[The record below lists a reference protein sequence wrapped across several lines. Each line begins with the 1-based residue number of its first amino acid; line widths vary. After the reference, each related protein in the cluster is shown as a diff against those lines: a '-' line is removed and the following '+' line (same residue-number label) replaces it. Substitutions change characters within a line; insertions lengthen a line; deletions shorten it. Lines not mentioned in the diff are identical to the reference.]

1 MDASVRLLLLLLLLH
16 GLGSP
21 GKRALFPSR
30 RAACSILFCANV
42 VRNDRKCANAT
53 AGWELGA
60 EAEGEP
66 VTERQ
71 TMPEYKGAHL
81 RVYPGAGRERFEARH
96 GEALA
101 VEFEILF
108 FDSLLH
114 SAVLLLLV
122 DGHVVH
128 RASQVS
134 ALVYMFLV
142 YTFLICIALYTHT

>member
-1 MDASVRLLLLLLLLH
+1 MRID
-16 GLGSP
+16 G
-21 GKRALFPSR
+21 
-30 RAACSILFCANV
+30 
-42 VRNDRKCANAT
+42 KCANAT
-53 AGWELGA
+53 AGCDLGA
-60 EAEGEP
+60 EAD
-66 VTERQ
+66 
-71 TMPEYKGAHL
+71 GAPHL
-81 RVYPGAGRERFEARH
+81 RVYPGAGREEFEARH

-142 YTFLICIALYTHT
+142 YVSYTYSLICIDIDSTL